1 MVLEIL
7 FQEKCLFNSSSGLTA
22 LHYAARSGNIECAQI
37 LLESGCQVNAMSNSG
52 ATPLHRAAYMGHTDI
67 IQLLIGENFIAILFI
82 YVAVAVVKGQ
92 QFTGLEII

>member
-1 MVLEIL
+1 
-7 FQEKCLFNSSSGLTA
+7 
-22 LHYAARSGNIECAQI
+22 
-37 LLESGCQVNAMSNSG
+37 MSNSG